1 MLEGRKRKME
11 SGTPQNDRERVV
23 EGERRGLEQQ
33 EKDLEFLQNLPT
45 VNMAK

>member
-1 MLEGRKRKME
+1 MCDFSAVWRCGR
-11 SGTPQNDRERVV
+11 